1 MGSITVTNLGKAYK
15 QYPNRWARLI
25 EWAIPRRKPRHSL
38 HWVLQGINFTINPGE
53 AVGIVG
59 VNGAGK
65 STLLKMI
72 TGTTQPTT
80 GSVSMTGRVAALL
93 ELGIGFHPDFT
104 GRQNAYMA
112 GQLLGLGADE
122 IVALM
127 PEIEAF
133 AEIGGYIDQAVRAY
147 SSGMQMRLAF
157 SVATAHRPDVLI
169 VDEALS
175 VGDAYFQHKCTER
188 IRAFQAAGTTLLFV
202 SHSAAAIKSLCNRA
216 IMLAAG
222 SVARDGSPDEVID
235 HYNALIVQRTNNY
248 HVNIQKGLDG
258 RAVTRS
264 GTGGAI
270 VQSIDIFVN
279 GTSSRVMKSSVP
291 VDIIL
296 TAANVQAVE
305 SLCAGIL
312 IRDRWGYDVWGT
324 NTFHH
329 GIEMDSPTPGEL
341 TSFKFHLPNL
351 YLAPGSYSISA
362 ALHAGRDH
370 LSTNFDWCDRM
381 LTFEV
386 VQGAGPMCAGLCNLP
401 VDVTATSV

>member
-1 MGSITVTNLGKAYK
+1 
-15 QYPNRWARLI
+15 
-25 EWAIPRRKPRHSL
+25 
-38 HWVLQGINFTINPGE
+38 
-53 AVGIVG
+53 
-59 VNGAGK
+59 
-65 STLLKMI
+65 
-72 TGTTQPTT
+72 
-80 GSVSMTGRVAALL
+80 LL